1 MTRKASNFRL
11 GLFVTI
17 GTLIGV
23 VFIIWVGAANYFE
36 KGVVYATYFDESVQ
50 GLQLDSSV
58 KYRGVDTGRV
68 MKIRVA
74 PDNRLVEVVIKIQE
88 HRGKIPEDVVA
99 QLKSAGITGIVFIE
113 LDRRAGDE
121 ALLGP
126 DMPFKTDHP
135 VIPSRPSEI
144 KQIMAGMSDLYERIQ
159 LLDFAGISD
168 RLKGA
173 AESMERFFS
182 NPRLTQILQNIEAA
196 TASLDRV
203 TKEAATLMADG
214 RIDQVLVETRES
226 LIEARQLI
234 DTIGEEIRAMK
245 LADMTDTAG
254 RLADNMD
261 RRSRR
266 VAAQAEDLL
275 RSLRRNSEQL
285 DEILERLRNN
295 PSDLIFS
302 DPYPPHGT
310 GRQEDKE

>member
-23 VFIIWVGAANYFE
+23 AFIIWVGAANYFE

-50 GLQLDSSV
+50 GLQPDSSV

-135 VIPSRPSEI
+135 VIPSRSSEI

-203 TKEAATLMADG
+203 TKKAATLMGDG

-254 RLADNMD
+254 RLADNID
-261 RRSRR
+261 RRSRL
-266 VAAQAEDLL
+266 VASQAEALL

>member
-1 MTRKASNFRL
+1 MTRKASTFRL
-11 GLFVTI
+11 GLFVTM

-50 GLQLDSSV
+50 GLQPDSNV

-74 PDNRLVEVVIKIQE
+74 PDNRLVEVVIKLQE
-88 HRGKIPEDVVA
+88 HKGKIPEDVVA

-113 LDRRAGDE
+113 LDRRAGNE

-144 KQIMAGMSDLYERIQ
+144 KQIMAGMSDIYERIQ

-182 NPRLTQILQNIEAA
+182 NPRLAQILQNLETA

-203 TKEAATLMADG
+203 TEKAATLMADG
-214 RIDQVLVETRES
+214 QIDQALLEAREG
-226 LIEARQLI
+226 LAEARQF
-234 DTIGEEIRAMK
+234 IGTLEKEIRAMK
-245 LADMTDTAG
+245 LADTNDKVEQ
-254 RLADNMD
+254 LAHDID
-261 RRSRR
+261 HRSRR
-266 VAAQAEDLL
+266 VAAQAETLL

-302 DPYPPHGT
+302 DPLPPDGT
-310 GRQEDKE
+310 GRQEEKE